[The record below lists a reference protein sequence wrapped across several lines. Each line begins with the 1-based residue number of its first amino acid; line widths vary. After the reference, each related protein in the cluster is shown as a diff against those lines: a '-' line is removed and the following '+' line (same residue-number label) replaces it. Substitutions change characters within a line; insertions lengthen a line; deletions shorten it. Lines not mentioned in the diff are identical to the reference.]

1 MGKAKREEI
10 KSVASQLSALC
21 SIRLKPGKVWQASLI
36 ALFSCSFL
44 TSAWILP
51 AVSAE
56 RIAFGYGILGEFYI
70 SIADLEAF
78 AKEGKITPGF
88 AYYADRFSREDLA
101 KLKNLLNR
109 SFKISVVTTSTF
121 LNLPIGKQLLREIG
135 LIIDSPERVSQP
147 ALRASL
153 ILAAAEPDGLTIL
166 SVLRHYS
173 TKTLKLN
180 TDRIFE
186 AANEATKLLTD
197 TEQVF
202 QTLGQEAKNR
212 VATDNSLDL
221 NTFADLSNSGSKKWR
236 KEYLTVKSDSDRQI
250 EGVVYLPISTD
261 KPAPVIVVAPGLNTN
276 WQNFTYIAEHLASY
290 GFGVAAVNFPGTNAR
305 RVNAVLNGLDTPPKD
320 NQWIEQPKIV
330 TRLLDEMERKSQNEE
345 SWRGKLDLQ
354 RVGIIGQS
362 LGGYTAMAIAGA
374 KVDWQHLQK
383 ECRKIG
389 SPERIDL
396 NPALFWQCQ
405 SAANSSPNTDLRDR
419 RIVAAIAI
427 NPVANPVFSQSGM
440 SQFDSPLLIV
450 AGDKDI
456 FAPAL
461 DEQLVPFT
469 WLPKNNKYLVLV
481 KNSTHFSFIDEGDS
495 DEFELPVN
503 ITGFN
508 PALARSYLKVVSVA
522 FFKTHLAQ
530 QNEFKFYLTES
541 YIKRLSKPPLTINLL
556 RSLNAS
562 QLNKLTEK

>member
-10 KSVASQLSALC
+10 KSAASQLSALC
-21 SIRLKPGKVWQASLI
+21 SIRSKPRKVWQASFI

-44 TSAWILP
+44 TSVWILP

-56 RIAFGYGILGEFYI
+56 RIAFDYGILGEFYI

-88 AYYADRFSREDLA
+88 AYYADRFSPEDLA
-101 KLKNLLNR
+101 ELKNLLNR

-121 LNLPIGKQLLREIG
+121 VNLPIGKQLLREIG
-135 LIIDSPERVSQP
+135 LIIDSPEKVSQP

-166 SVLRHYS
+166 SVLRHYA

-186 AANEATKLLTD
+186 AANEATKLLSD

-202 QTLGQEAKNR
+202 QTLAQEAKNR
-212 VATDNSLDL
+212 VATGNSFDL

-236 KEYLTVKSDSDRQI
+236 KEDLTVKSDSDRQI
-250 EGVVYLPISTD
+250 EGVVYLPIATD
-261 KPAPVIVVAPGLNTN
+261 KPAPVVVIAPGLNTN
-276 WQNFTYIAEHLASY
+276 WQNFTYIAEHLADY

-330 TRLLDEMERKSQNEE
+330 TRLLDEIERKSQNEE

-383 ECRKIG
+383 ECQKIG
-389 SPERIDL
+389 SPEQIDL

-405 SAANSSPNTDLRDR
+405 SADNSSPNTDLRDR

-440 SQFDSPLLIV
+440 SQFDSPLLII

-495 DEFELPVN
+495 DEFELPIN

-508 PALARSYLKVVSVA
+508 PAVARSYLKVLSVA
-522 FFKTHLAQ
+522 FFKTYLAQ

-541 YIKRLSKPPLTINLL
+541 YIKRISKPPLTINLL

>member
-10 KSVASQLSALC
+10 KSAASQLSALR
-21 SIRLKPGKVWQASLI
+21 SIRLKPRKVWQASFI
-36 ALFSCSFL
+36 ALFSCSFF
-44 TSAWILP
+44 TSVWILP

-56 RIAFGYGILGEFYI
+56 RIAFDYGIFGEFYI

-88 AYYADRFSREDLA
+88 AYYADRFSPENLA
-101 KLKNLLNR
+101 KLRDLLNR

-121 LNLPIGKQLLREIG
+121 VNLPIGKQLLKEIG

-153 ILAAAEPDGLTIL
+153 ILAAAEPEGLTIL

-180 TDRIFE
+180 TKRIVE
-186 AANEATKLLTD
+186 AVDEATKLLTD

-202 QTLGQEAKNR
+202 QTLEQEAKER
-212 VATDNSLDL
+212 VATGNSLDL
-221 NTFADLSNSGSKKWR
+221 NTFEDLRNSGSKKWR
-236 KEYLTVKSDSDRQI
+236 QEYLTVKSDSDRQT

-261 KPAPVIVVAPGLNTN
+261 KPAPVVVIAPGLNTN

-320 NQWIEQPKIV
+320 NQWVEQPKTV
-330 TRLLDEMERKSQNEE
+330 TRLLDEIERKSQNEE

-383 ECRKIG
+383 ECQKIG
-389 SPERIDL
+389 SPEQINL

-405 SAANSSPNTDLRDR
+405 SANNSVSNTNLRDR

-427 NPVANPVFSQSGM
+427 NPVTNPVFSQLGM
-440 SQFDSPLLIV
+440 SQFDSPLLII
-450 AGDKDI
+450 AGDRDI

-495 DEFELPVN
+495 DEFELPIN
-503 ITGFN
+503 LMGFN
-508 PALARSYLKVVSVA
+508 PALARSYLKVLSVA

-530 QNEFKFYLTES
+530 QNEFRFYLTES

-562 QLNKLTEK
+562 QLNKLIKK